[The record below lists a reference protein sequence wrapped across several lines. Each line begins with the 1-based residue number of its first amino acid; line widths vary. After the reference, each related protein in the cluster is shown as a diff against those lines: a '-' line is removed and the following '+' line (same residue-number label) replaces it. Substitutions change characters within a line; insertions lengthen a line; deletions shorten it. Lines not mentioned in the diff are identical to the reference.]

1 MAGHEA
7 RHEEDED
14 LEEQDELDEKLL
26 SELSPRELEEFELE
40 ESVEATRKLSVLER
54 ESETC
59 QCCSLT
65 PKARAYKNV
74 LGAGVSFML
83 VESVVAALISLQSSL
98 NDTQGL
104 GYGNLAIFN
113 ATFIV
118 FGLFAS
124 SVMRYLGTKY
134 SLILV
139 YCLILV
145 YAIANFYPRWYTLV
159 PAAVFGGI
167 AQSVIFAGNSIHVTN
182 MAIRY
187 APALNEKTD
196 HLIAFFNGIIT
207 MFFKMAFIPGNL
219 ATTAILFSERHSA
232 GNDIIDTSLGLVCNN
247 TDAKNLNQTY
257 VYILMSSFVGI
268 SIIAVAIACLLI
280 DHPGT
285 ELRRK
290 GTALKFYIKEPVI
303 ATLRMFLDWKIC
315 LLLLMMPI
323 PSFLTS
329 SMIGVMLKVGHTCI
343 A

>member
-1 MAGHEA
+1 MAG
-7 RHEEDED
+7 HEEDED

-83 VESVVAALISLQSSL
+83 VNSVVAALVSLQSSL

-104 GYGNLAIFN
+104 GYGNLTIFN

-124 SVMRYLGTKY
+124 SVIKYLGTKY
-134 SLILV
+134 SLILA

-167 AQSVIFAGNSIHVTN
+167 AQSVIFAGNSIHATN

-207 MFFKMAFIPGNL
+207 MFFKMAYIPGNL

-232 GNDIIDTSLGLVCNN
+232 GNDIIDTSLGPVCNN

-268 SIIAVAIACLLI
+268 DIIAVAIACLFI

-323 PSFLTS
+323 PSFLTAS
-329 SMIGVMLKVGHTCI
+329 VIGVMLKVGHTCI
-343 A
+343 T